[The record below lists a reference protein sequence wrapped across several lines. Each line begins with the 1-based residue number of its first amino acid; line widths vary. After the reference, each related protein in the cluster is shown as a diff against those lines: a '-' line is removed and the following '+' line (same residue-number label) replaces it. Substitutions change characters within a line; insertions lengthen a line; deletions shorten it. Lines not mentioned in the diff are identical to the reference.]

1 MTDAATRARAVVEE
15 LLCLLPSLTLDEA
28 LAAEALAGDLLRP
41 LWPGTRSGGAPG
53 RVDCTPGVD
62 AFALTL
68 NRPAAGNRLDRPM
81 LADLAEGLEAAR
93 IAVGPVVIS
102 ALGED
107 FCLGA
112 DADVPTGVVRLY
124 AALADRVT
132 LRITGGCANAGL
144 GLLAAG
150 RVVAHSGAW
159 FAAPEVAA
167 GRLPGAGACGALLRR
182 IGAGRARRVLIA
194 GERIC
199 AAQALDWGLIDALV
213 QD

>member
-1 MTDAATRARAVVEE
+1 LTDAVTRARAVVEE
-15 LLCLLPSLTLDEA
+15 LLCLLPGLPLDEA

-41 LWPGTRSGGAPG
+41 LWPGARTGGAPG
-53 RVDCTPGVD
+53 RVDCAQGVGGVT
-62 AFALTL
+62 LTL
-68 NRPAAGNRLDRPM
+68 DRPAAGNCLDRPM

-93 IAVGPVVIS
+93 IADVPVVIA

-112 DADVPTGVVRLY
+112 DVNVPTGVLRLY
-124 AALADRVT
+124 AALADRVA
-132 LRITGGCANAGL
+132 LRIAGGCANAGL

-150 RVVAHSGAW
+150 RVVAHPGAW
-159 FAAPEVAA
+159 FAAPAMAA

-182 IGAGRARRVLIA
+182 IGADRARRVLIA
-194 GERIC
+194 GERIS
-199 AAQALDWGLIDALV
+199 ATQALDWGLIDALV